1 MVRRPPRSTR
11 TDTLFPYTTLFRS
24 IAGWAANG
32 TATLQWASRN
42 DMAIAE
48 LAVPGTA
55 QALRPLSPVQGRKV
69 RDGDGGLMIR
79 WTRRSR
85 LATGWR
91 DLVDLPLGANRY
103 LYRST
108 TTAAVAGPGALVR
121 SGDGPP
127 LHAAPV

>member
-48 LAVPGTA
+48 IAVPGTA

-69 RDGDGGLMIR
+69 RDGDGGMMIL

-85 LATGWR
+85 LDTGLR
-91 DLVDLPLGANRY
+91 DLVDLPLGEKREP
-103 LYRST
+103 YRKST
-108 TTAAVAGPGALVR
+108 TPAGAGPGPA
-121 SGDGPP
+121 DGAGGP
-127 LHAAPV
+127 